1 MAYFIHGL
9 CFSPRSDSSPDANRY
24 RIAQM
29 FLVLNKIATEGQ
41 NFKMAIKSGII
52 EAAGEALN
60 QKGIKKELA
69 L

>member
-1 MAYFIHGL
+1 MPYIFYEVLASQKKYHEKL
-9 CFSPRSDSSPDANRY
+9 LTH
-24 RIAQM
+24 M

-41 NFKMAIKSGII
+41 NFKMVIKSGII